1 MISKNRKINEIFRQF
16 LYADKLKFSEI
27 EKKTKIRSNELAY
40 LLKRMVSDGVLIKNK
55 ENYELTEESEKQ
67 IPHFSESSE
76 TSPLPVVLILC
87 VKNNKILLVKRNK
100 RPYKDY
106 WSLVGGRIR
115 TSETI
120 KNAALRILKE
130 KTFLDSKFVSVN
142 AVVHE
147 KYGENG
153 KIKNAFILFL
163 VKVYPTNEIKEKE
176 SIKWFSKSDLKKL
189 KIVPSDLWLIQNRLN
204 SKIDVRDEI
213 LNDTKEG
220 LGIKFIN

>member
-1 MISKNRKINEIFRQF
+1 
-16 LYADKLKFSEI
+16 LYSDRLKFNEI

-40 LLKRMVSDGVLIKNK
+40 LLKRMVSDGILIKNK

-87 VKNNKILLVKRNK
+87 VKNNKLLLIKRNK

-120 KNAALRILKE
+120 KNATLRILKE
-130 KTFLDSKFVSVN
+130 KTFLDSKFISIN

-147 KYGENG
+147 KYGEKG
-153 KIKNAFILFL
+153 RIKNAFILFL
-163 VKVYPTNEIKEKE
+163 AKVSPANEIKEKE
-176 SIKWFSKSDLKKL
+176 SIKWFSKTDLKKL
-189 KIVPSDLWLIQNRLN
+189 KIVPSDLWLIENKMS
-204 SKIDVRDEI
+204 SKIYIGEEMLEEENGNLAIR
-213 LNDTKEG
+213 
-220 LGIKFIN
+220 FIN

>member
-87 VKNNKILLVKRNK
+87 
-100 RPYKDY
+100 
-106 WSLVGGRIR
+106 
-115 TSETI
+115 T
-120 KNAALRILKE
+120 
-130 KTFLDSKFVSVN
+130 
-142 AVVHE
+142 
-147 KYGENG
+147 
-153 KIKNAFILFL
+153 
-163 VKVYPTNEIKEKE
+163 
-176 SIKWFSKSDLKKL
+176 KK
-189 KIVPSDLWLIQNRLN
+189 
-204 SKIDVRDEI
+204 
-213 LNDTKEG
+213 
-220 LGIKFIN
+220 